1 MFVHL
6 PTITLPTKPKKR
18 FFLNVPSLSLVACS
32 GGLRQRQQGGD
43 GDATT
48 MAMRKAM
55 RGDGDARTRTVRNNY
70 LNLNNDDEKIYLTH

>member
-1 MFVHL
+1 
-6 PTITLPTKPKKR
+6 
-18 FFLNVPSLSLVACS
+18 
-32 GGLRQRQQGGD
+32 
-43 GDATT
+43 